1 MNKDTYYKSVHK
13 IITAGHMITDSINR
27 LLKSSGS
34 TEPQYNVLQILSYK
48 KDEALTIDQIQEGMV
63 QRNSN
68 VSRIVDKLLANGLV
82 SRTECA
88 ENRRKKDIK
97 ITENGLE
104 YLKELN
110 MIVESFHS
118 TMMEKLD
125 EKELKKLKDL
135 ITKLISD

>member
-1 MNKDTYYKSVHK
+1 MKEDTYFEAVHK

-34 TEPQYNVLQILSYK
+34 TEPQYNVLQILSIK
-48 KDEALTIDQIQEGMV
+48 KDEALTVDQIQDGMV

-82 SRTECA
+82 TRIECA

-97 ITENGLE
+97 ITKEGLE

-110 MIVESFHS
+110 LVVEYYHS
-118 TMMEKLD
+118 PMMEKL
-125 EKELKKLKDL
+125 EKKELESLKF
-135 ITKLISD
+135 LISKLTSD